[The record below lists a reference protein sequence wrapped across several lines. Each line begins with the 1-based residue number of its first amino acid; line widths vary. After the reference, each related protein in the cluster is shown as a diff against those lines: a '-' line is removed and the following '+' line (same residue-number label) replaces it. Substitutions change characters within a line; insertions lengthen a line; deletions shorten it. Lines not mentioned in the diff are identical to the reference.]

1 MSIFPS
7 RAQDAAGTPSYRL
20 KVESDID
27 VIAARLAVK
36 RCAEGLEFVP
46 REITE
51 LVIVVSELGSNI
63 LKYAGRGEMALDR
76 VAKALG
82 GVGVR
87 VVARD
92 RGPPFHDLNLALQD
106 GHGDRGPV
114 LPEHLFGR
122 RGIGS
127 GLGAVVRF
135 TDSFSCIQDADEK
148 RIVVVRYPRGMR
160 WPKPT
165 KVSDPR

>member
-1 MSIFPS
+1 VSIFPV
-7 RAQDAAGTPSYRL
+7 RAQDAAGSPSYRL

-27 VIAARLAVK
+27 VLAVRFAVK
-36 RCAEGLEFVP
+36 RCAEGLEFGP

-63 LKYAGRGEMALDR
+63 LKYGLRGEMALDR
-76 VAKALG
+76 V
-82 GVGVR
+82 VGAAGTVGIR
-87 VVARD
+87 IVARD
-92 RGPPFHDLNLALQD
+92 RGPPFHDLNLALKD

-114 LPEHLFGR
+114 LPEHLSGR

-135 TDSFSCIQDADEK
+135 TDSFACIQDADEK
-148 RIVVVRYPRGMR
+148 RIVVIRYPRGSR
-160 WPKPT
+160 GARPERAHE
-165 KVSDPR
+165 PR